1 MRIKV
6 LLLNLGVFIAAVA
19 ATPEV
24 KITAPPDGTIVA
36 PGGVLMVT
44 VDATPFAFK
53 SVFIAGKATGFTNAV
68 ATPPYRFAI
77 RIPPDTDSGT
87 DTLEAVG
94 VIEPGNLIVSA
105 SLTIDVER
113 PDTPRSLKTELSFW
127 TFHRGV
133 GDDTWLSVDG
143 VFADGSIV
151 DLTRSRFTSYRSA
164 SPAVASV
171 GADGHVT
178 AKGLGSTAIT
188 IQHRDQRV
196 VVRITVE
203 TDGAVERGK

>member
-1 MRIKV
+1 MQMRIKV

-36 PGGVLMVT
+36 PGGVLVVT
-44 VDATPFAFK
+44 ADATPFAFK
-53 SVFIAGKATGFTNAV
+53 SVFIAGEATGFSDAV

-77 RIPPDTDSGT
+77 RIPPDSDSGT
-87 DTLEAVG
+87 QTLAAMG
-94 VIEPGNLIVSA
+94 VIEYGNVIVSD

-113 PDTPRSLKTELSFW
+113 PDAPRSLKTDLSSLSFHRVGGD
-127 TFHRGV
+127 FH
-133 GDDTWLSVDG
+133 LMVDG

-151 DLTRSRFTSYRSA
+151 DLTRSRHTSYRSA

-188 IQHRDQRV
+188 IQHRGQTV
-196 VVRITVE
+196 VVRITV
-203 TDGAVERGK
+203 DANGF